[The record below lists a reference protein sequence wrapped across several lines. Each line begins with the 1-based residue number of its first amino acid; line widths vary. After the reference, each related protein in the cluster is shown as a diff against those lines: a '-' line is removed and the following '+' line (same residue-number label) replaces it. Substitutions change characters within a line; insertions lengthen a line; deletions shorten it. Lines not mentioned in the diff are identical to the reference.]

1 MSDIASGNLFM
12 MCKKLKSEALTELPE
27 GFTFRFCRQD
37 ELDVWKMMHYD
48 QEPDKHL
55 ADMTEYFE
63 KVYEPQEEVFW
74 KRCLFVCD
82 RNDQPVGTCFAWK
95 AYGQVMTIHWFKVK
109 KEFEGLGIGRALL
122 SKVMREIAETE
133 FPVFLHTHPAC
144 TRAIKLYTDFGF
156 SLLTEE
162 QIGYRVNNLQEA
174 LPYLKQELLPE
185 VFSSLSYCTAPEYF
199 LQAAMSDAFS
209 QF

>member
-1 MSDIASGNLFM
+1 MFDMATGNLFM
-12 MCKKLKSEALTELPE
+12 MCKRLKTEALTELPN
-27 GFTFRFCRQD
+27 GFSFRFCRQD
-37 ELDVWKMMHYD
+37 ELDLWKMIHYD
-48 QEPDKHL
+48 QEPDKYL
-55 ADMTEYFE
+55 ASMTEYFE
-63 KVYEPQEEVFW
+63 KVYQPEEETFW

-82 RNDQPVGTCFAWK
+82 SMDWPVGTCFSWK
-95 AYGQVMTIHWFKVK
+95 AYGQVMTIHWFKVR
-109 KEFEGLGIGRALL
+109 KEFEGSGIGRALL
-122 SKVMREIAETE
+122 SKVMREITDAE

-162 QIGYRVNNLQEA
+162 QIGYRTNNLQEA

-185 VFSSLSYCTAPEYF
+185 VYDSLSYATAPEYF
-199 LQAAMSDAFS
+199 LQAAMSDEFS